1 MEGGRHGMDSVARTE
16 QQEPVVRK
24 IVVGNT
30 TYHVGSIFIGQ
41 TNLDDALKR
50 IISRR
55 LEERCA
61 ADATQEK
68 IQQTALV

>member
-1 MEGGRHGMDSVARTE
+1 MDAVTYTE
-16 QQEPVVRK
+16 SLEPVEYEV
-24 IVVGNT
+24 VVGKT
-30 TYHVGSIFIGQ
+30 KYRIRSIFIGQ
-41 TNLDDALKR
+41 TDLDDALKR

-61 ADATQEK
+61 ADATQGK

>member
-1 MEGGRHGMDSVARTE
+1 MGTAIHAKLWNPIGREVIID
-16 QQEPVVRK
+16 K
-24 IVVGNT
+24 T
-30 TYHVGSIFIGQ
+30 TYHVRSVFIGQ

-61 ADATQEK
+61 ADATQGK

>member
-1 MEGGRHGMDSVARTE
+1 MGSVARTE
-16 QQEPVVRK
+16 QQEPVVHK
-24 IVVGNT
+24 IVVDKT

>member
-1 MEGGRHGMDSVARTE
+1 MGSVARTE

-41 TNLDDALKR
+41 TSLDDAMKR
-50 IISRR
+50 IILRK
-55 LEERCA
+55 LEERCT
-61 ADATQEK
+61 ADATQGK
-68 IQQTALV
+68 IQHSTLV